1 LITNNKKFKALNFQ
15 DAISFFTSFSS
26 DLNAL
31 NELKQNTLYY
41 EDLIFDLNK
50 LSEKN
55 PSSLLRLLIE
65 KTVIPDSQKMIMY
78 EGISIQEFMR
88 KQIIELFPFISKHF
102 DHEDF
107 QEFYSKYCMMVREFL
122 LKCIRNPSRQRRSLP
137 KYYEDFNIL
146 LNDANYHD

>member
-1 LITNNKKFKALNFQ
+1 MITNNKKFKAINFQ

-26 DLNAL
+26 DLNTL

-65 KTVIPDSQKMIMY
+65 KTVIPDNQKMIMY

-88 KQIIELFPFISKHF
+88 K
-102 DHEDF
+102 
-107 QEFYSKYCMMVREFL
+107 
-122 LKCIRNPSRQRRSLP
+122 
-137 KYYEDFNIL
+137 
-146 LNDANYHD
+146 

>member
-1 LITNNKKFKALNFQ
+1 
-15 DAISFFTSFSS
+15 
-26 DLNAL
+26 
-31 NELKQNTLYY
+31 
-41 EDLIFDLNK
+41 LNK

-107 QEFYSKYCMMVREFL
+107 QEFYSKYCMMIREFL
-122 LKCIRNPSRQRRSLP
+122 LKSIRNPSRQRRSLP